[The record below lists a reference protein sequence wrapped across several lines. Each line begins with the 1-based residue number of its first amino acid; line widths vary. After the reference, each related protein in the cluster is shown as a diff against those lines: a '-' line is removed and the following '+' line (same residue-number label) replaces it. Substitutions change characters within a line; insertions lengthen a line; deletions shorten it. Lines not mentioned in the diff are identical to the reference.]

1 MGYVIL
7 NLKYFSQETCP
18 DKFLLLMYCFP
29 TIVKKVG
36 PLLPGPVVQI
46 ATPTQIPGMYVQMNI
61 MAKCAGCGVS
71 SPGINV

>member
-1 MGYVIL
+1 
-7 NLKYFSQETCP
+7 
-18 DKFLLLMYCFP
+18 MYCFP